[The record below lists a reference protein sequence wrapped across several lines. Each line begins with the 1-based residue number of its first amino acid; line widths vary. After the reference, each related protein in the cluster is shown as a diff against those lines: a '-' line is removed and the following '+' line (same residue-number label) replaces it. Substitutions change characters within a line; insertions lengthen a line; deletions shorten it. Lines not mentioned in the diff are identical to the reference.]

1 MRLLLLTVVVRAL
14 LAPLDQVSSGPSET
28 VSREGWKTFSSES
41 LAVRLDYPSEWTV
54 QEQEAGA
61 IFASPQGFKLL
72 LKKGPTDALPA
83 KEPVAPNAQCS
94 TTTNAYGVEAR
105 SCVQTISFTYWATV
119 TLKSSSGGVHRLPLS
134 TRTKR
139 DAKIFQAI
147 VESIR
152 PLEGGR

>member
-1 MRLLLLTVVVRAL
+1 MRVLVLTLAVRAL
-14 LAPLDQVSSGPSET
+14 LAPLYQVSSGPSET

-54 QEQEAGA
+54 QEQEAGT

-72 LKKGPTDALPA
+72 LKRGPTDASPA
-83 KEPVAPNAQCS
+83 KEPVAPNEQCS

-105 SCVQTISFTYWATV
+105 SCVQTMSFTYWATV
-119 TLKSSSGGVHRLPLS
+119 TLRSSSGEPHRLALS

-147 VESIR
+147 VDSIR
-152 PLEGGR
+152 PLEDSR